1 MANAGDN
8 AITIQLTNDE
18 KNLSFKQY
26 LIQKFFPEHLKLVE
40 NQPVVPLQIT
50 YTLKYKDGEEY
61 KTIILTVNVCD
72 TNCDCEININGFC
85 VNVDQKNYKD
95 VISGL
100 EISELNKEMNEF
112 DPITYTVKTL
122 PIGGTKKGSSDYV
135 KTSRK
140 YLGKD
145 GMERVIYTK
154 GGKDYVKRKM
164 SNGKFKHV
172 QVNRSK

>member
-1 MANAGDN
+1 MAYKG
-8 AITIQLTNDE
+8 TIELKKDELGMYLRDYLKDIFFPMHLKEFIE
-18 KNLSFKQY
+18 KNNS
-26 LIQKFFPEHLKLVE
+26 
-40 NQPVVPLQIT
+40 VVPLKIT
-50 YTLKYKDGEEY
+50 YTLKYTDCKED
-61 KTIILTVNVCD
+61 KTITLTVNVCD

-85 VNVDQKNYKD
+85 VNVDQKNYKV

-100 EISELNKEMNEF
+100 EISELNKEMNTF
-112 DPITYTVKTL
+112 DSITYTVTTQQS
-122 PIGGTKKGSSDYV
+122 GGTKKGSSDYV

-140 YLGKD
+140 HLGKD